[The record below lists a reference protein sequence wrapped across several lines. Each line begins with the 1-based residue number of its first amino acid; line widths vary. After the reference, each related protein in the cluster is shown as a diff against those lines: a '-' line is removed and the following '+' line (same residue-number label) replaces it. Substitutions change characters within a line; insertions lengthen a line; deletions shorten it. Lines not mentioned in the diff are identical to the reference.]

1 MALRIR
7 HIATRFA
14 LILAAAS
21 AVPLIAFGVA
31 SIHSLQ
37 QGTHDSIVTGN
48 LNYAASA
55 SEEIRRYVTT
65 NAELLKAVAADLQNT
80 GLQAWQQDRVLK
92 NDVLQF
98 REFREVTL
106 FNERGDMIA
115 TSRAGKPRV
124 AIPAGPA
131 PTTLSGVQMSAIHVD
146 EDQLPTAVFSI
157 HLTRLNQ
164 PDGWLVGE
172 FSLEEM
178 WKMVDGIR
186 IGAHGFALVV
196 APDGTLIAHGDPD
209 KKALVAQA
217 RNMAGQSPL
226 LAAPTA
232 SAAPLESAEYFD
244 ADGRQ
249 QLGVAAHIPSL
260 NWTVVIEQPTSEAY
274 ASADALRRQILLA
287 ISIALLVMVGLGLI
301 FGRQFIAPIFALQR
315 GTRSVAEGKL
325 DTRVEIDSEDEFG
338 QLGASFN
345 TMADRLVELQ
355 EDVKRQER
363 QAMFGRIAA
372 GLFHDLQHPVQNIG
386 NNARLL
392 LRPDMD
398 PEWRQDTHRL
408 IEENLTILKRFMDD
422 IHNIAKPR
430 PIERFAV
437 DVNKTVAEIVD
448 AMRPQG
454 ENAGVAVEGRYAPG
468 ALVVDGDR
476 FGLGRVYRNLI
487 TNAIQATPS
496 GGRVVITT
504 ARDGDHVQIVVTD
517 TGSGI
522 PADRLPA
529 IFDDFVTTKR
539 RGLGLGLAISKRIVE
554 QLDGTITVDSDLGRG
569 TAFTLRF
576 PVREDGAA
584 QAEAS

>member
-14 LILAAAS
+14 LILAAAA

-31 SIHSLQ
+31 SLRSLQ

-48 LNYAASA
+48 LNVATRAAA
-55 SEEIRRYVTT
+55 EIRRYVTT
-65 NAELLKAVAADLQNT
+65 NAELLQAVAADLQNT
-80 GLQAWQQDRVLK
+80 GLQTWQQDRILK
-92 NDVLQF
+92 NDVLQLA
-98 REFREVTL
+98 EFREVTL
-106 FNERGDMIA
+106 FDERGAMVA
-115 TSRAGKPRV
+115 TSGAGKPRV

-131 PTTLSGVQMSAIHVD
+131 PVTLNGVGMSAIHVD
-146 EDQLPTAVFSI
+146 EDTLPTAVFSI

-178 WKMVDGIR
+178 WKMVDQIR

-209 KKALVAQA
+209 KKTLVAQA
-217 RNMAGQSPL
+217 RNIAGHNPL
-226 LAAPTA
+226 LDKTAAP
-232 SAAPLESAEYFD
+232 ESAEYLD
-244 ADGRQ
+244 EDGRQ
-249 QLGVAAHIPSL
+249 QLAVAAHIPAL
-260 NWTVVIEQPTSEAY
+260 NWTVVVEQPTIEAY
-274 ASADALRRQILLA
+274 ASANALRRQLLLA
-287 ISIALLVMVGLGLI
+287 ISAALLIMVGFGLF
-301 FGRQFIAPIFALQR
+301 FGRRFIAPIFVLQR
-315 GTRSVAEGKL
+315 GTRSIAEGKL
-325 DTRVEIDSEDEFG
+325 DTRVVIDSEDEFG
-338 QLGASFN
+338 QLGAAFN

-355 EDVKRQER
+355 ENVKRTER

-398 PEWRQDTHRL
+398 PDWRQDTHRL
-408 IEENLTILKRFMDD
+408 IEENLQILKRFMDD
-422 IHNIAKPR
+422 IHNIAKPK
-430 PIERFAV
+430 PIERFPV
-437 DVNKTVAEIVD
+437 EVNKTVAEVVD

-454 ENAGVAVEGRYAPG
+454 ENAGVLVEGRYATDT
-468 ALVVDGDR
+468 LVIDGDR

-487 TNAIQATPS
+487 TNAIQATPT
-496 GGRVVITT
+496 GGHVLVTT
-504 ARDGDHVQIVVTD
+504 ARDGDHVRITVTD

-554 QLDGTITVDSDLGRG
+554 QLDGTITVESELGRG
-569 TAFTLRF
+569 TSFTLRF
-576 PVREDGAA
+576 PARAEGSAHAA
-584 QAEAS
+584 AS